1 MLTGINEGLTKKADR
16 MYPDKLFKVNSQLKA
31 AKVQDAAG
39 LADRKYKF

>member
-1 MLTGINEGLTKKADR
+1 MLKGINEGLTKKADKV
-16 MYPDKLFKVNSQLKA
+16 YPEKLFKINSQLKA